1 MAVLGWQVHQIRHPN
16 AGLLLGWRSRAAAN
30 LDRSMSEAEIH
41 SGNPLN
47 LFREKRPPLAALVVR
62 QDATGQARHE
72 VGLNVRCGPQLHAL
86 PALLRLAG
94 SLGNCRS
101 LLPY

>member
-1 MAVLGWQVHQIRHPN
+1 MGVLGWQVHQIRHPN

-30 LDRSMSEAEIH
+30 LDRSMSEADIH

-47 LFREKRPPLAALVVR
+47 LFRENRPPLAALVVR

-72 VGLNVRCGPQLHAL
+72 VGLNVRCGPQLRAHPMML
-86 PALLRLAG
+86 PMAG
-94 SLGNCRS
+94 SPVNCRS
-101 LLPY
+101 RRLR

>member
-41 SGNPLN
+41 SDNPLN
-47 LFREKRPPLAALVVR
+47 LFRENRPPLAALVVR

-72 VGLNVRCGPQLHAL
+72 VGLNVRCGPRVGQAQIV
-86 PALLRLAG
+86 AIRQSRSSLAIH
-94 SLGNCRS
+94 R
-101 LLPY
+101 